1 MQQEASTITEEPD
14 EYDLLAR
21 ELDLTTS
28 HSSSRDSFHDFIN
41 CNPTPLPPNTT
52 ALEWWLREEQRR
64 DYPRL
69 SRMAIDILSIPAMSA
84 EPERIFSGS
93 RRTITW
99 TRASLSGDTIEMLE
113 CLKSWIRENIS
124 SGLGFA
130 ITEEAEGG
138 GLTIGEAEGGGEVNS

>member
-1 MQQEASTITEEPD
+1 MSGC
-14 EYDLLAR
+14 
-21 ELDLTTS
+21 
-28 HSSSRDSFHDFIN
+28 SSFTKDSFHDFIN

-64 DYPRL
+64 DDPRL
-69 SRMAIDILSIPAMSA
+69 SQMAIDILSIPAMSA

-99 TRASLSGDTIEMLE
+99 TRASLSGDRIEMLE

-124 SGLGFA
+124 SGLGF
-130 ITEEAEGG
+130 TVTQESQVDGK
-138 GLTIGEAEGGGEVNS
+138 VKS

>member
-1 MQQEASTITEEPD
+1 MSGC
-14 EYDLLAR
+14 
-21 ELDLTTS
+21 
-28 HSSSRDSFHDFIN
+28 SSFTKDSFHDFIN

-64 DYPRL
+64 DYPRP
-69 SRMAIDILSIPAMSA
+69 SQMAIDILSIPAMSA

-99 TRASLSGDTIEMLE
+99 TRASLSGDRIEMLE

-124 SGLGFA
+124 SGLGF
-130 ITEEAEGG
+130 TVTQESQVDGK
-138 GLTIGEAEGGGEVNS
+138 VKS